1 MADCAVLVVEDDH
14 DSRDGIVE
22 VLCLEGYQAC
32 GAGNGREALELLRSG
47 RFKPDVIL
55 IDLWMPTMS
64 GPEFREALLE
74 DQRFARIPVV
84 ACTGDTLGPALRQTI
99 GTLEKPIDI
108 DALLSIVHR
117 GCGVR
122 HGGHMISA

>member
-1 MADCAVLVVEDDH
+1 MPDCAVLVVEDDH
-14 DSRDGIVE
+14 DSCDGIVE
-22 VLCLEGYQAC
+22 VLHLEGYRAL
-32 GAGNGREALELLRSG
+32 GAGNGREALEILRAG
-47 RFKPDVIL
+47 RFAPDVIL

-108 DALLSIVHR
+108 DALLAIVHR
-117 GCGVR
+117 GCSVR
-122 HGGHMISA
+122 HGGHAASA